1 LGGFNIIAASTPE
14 QYSGVAYGMTLLLF
28 YIGMAIGPAVVGLY
42 MQSYQVSIST
52 IAGLASYPSAESYN
66 LKYLRA
72 WVLSLISIGLA
83 LFLKKRM
90 R

>member
-1 LGGFNIIAASTPE
+1 MP
-14 QYSGVAYGMTLLLF
+14 LLLF
-28 YIGMAIGPAVVGLY
+28 YIGMAIGPAAVGLY
-42 MQSYQVSIST
+42 MQSYQISIST

-66 LKYLRA
+66 LIYLTA

>member
-1 LGGFNIIAASTPE
+1 
-14 QYSGVAYGMTLLLF
+14 MTFLF
-28 YIGMAIGPAVVGLY
+28 YIGMAIGPAVVGPY

-52 IAGLASYPSAESYN
+52 IAGFTSYPSAESYN
-66 LKYLRA
+66 LIH
-72 WVLSLISIGLA
+72 LSLVISLIYIGLA